1 MSEQAGS
8 AGRLRDD
15 AVAKRLSRLDELLG
29 QVEATPGPA
38 GEVALAAVT
47 ELARVYGEALARA
60 AGYVAEAPGPLEAF
74 LADELLG
81 HLLVLHEIHPEP
93 VARRVARAIAR
104 LRPEVA
110 GRGGMVELT
119 GVEDGVATV
128 VLALGGCGSTVDGVR
143 KAVTEAV
150 LAVAPELSEVAI
162 VAPAKSGDSAFVP
175 LASVTA
181 RARGSG
187 VAS

>member
-1 MSEQAGS
+1 MAEDAGS
-8 AGRLRDD
+8 AVRLRDD
-15 AVAKRLSRLDELLG
+15 AVAERLSRLDELLG
-29 QVEATPGPA
+29 QVEETPGPA

-60 AGYVAEAPGPLEAF
+60 AGYAAEAAGPLEAF
-74 LADELLG
+74 LADELLS

-104 LRPEVA
+104 LRAEVA

-119 GVEDGVATV
+119 GVDDGVATV

-143 KAVTEAV
+143 EAVTEAV
-150 LAVAPELSEVAI
+150 LAVAPELSEVSI
-162 VAPAKSGDSAFVP
+162 IAPAKGGDTAFVP
-175 LASVTA
+175 LASVTV

-187 VAS
+187 VKS